1 MAAPYD
7 VAHGRQGKEAFLAL
21 RVGVFFFFSTRMVWR
36 FTPDYDVFKCKAAFA
51 FLRVVVDKIVNAMR
65 SRLHAVRK
73 TAYAL
78 NPRV

>member
-1 MAAPYD
+1 MS
-7 VAHGRQGKEAFLAL
+7 HMEGKAKQRFWRFGSA
-21 RVGVFFFFSTRMVWR
+21 FFFFSTRMVWR